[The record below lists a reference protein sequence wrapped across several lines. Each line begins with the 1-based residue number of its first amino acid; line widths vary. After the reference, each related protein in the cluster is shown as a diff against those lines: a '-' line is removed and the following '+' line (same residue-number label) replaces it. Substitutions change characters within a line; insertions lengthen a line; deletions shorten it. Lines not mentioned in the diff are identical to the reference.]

1 MLQEQGSPMMH
12 VSSLDRRLLEKAV
25 DRVVREAKSWEE
37 IVQLNRFLVEGRNI
51 VRVAR

>member
-1 MLQEQGSPMMH
+1 MMH

-25 DRVVREAKSWEE
+25 DRIVREMKSWDER
-37 IVQLNRFLVEGRNI
+37 IDPVDRSLVETRRI